1 MFLDGKT
8 EIKNWRR
15 VEAIVNHKGY
25 KTFLKTNFL
34 WLSSKVFVISCT
46 PLPFLLDIKGE
57 ISCLTFK
64 VVLGANELNSS
75 SDNSGLI
82 KICFKKRNETKRR
95 INLILFTSSEGG
107 GGGGETWRVIRDR
120 IPLLFTSTQTY
131 KRWFANLFNNFV
143 IHCRLFWFFYQTF
156 YMFITFKTKFASI

>member
-1 MFLDGKT
+1 M
-8 EIKNWRR
+8 
-15 VEAIVNHKGY
+15 
-25 KTFLKTNFL
+25 
-34 WLSSKVFVISCT
+34 ISCT

-107 GGGGETWRVIRDR
+107 GGGGDVACNKRSNSLVIYIHPD
-120 IPLLFTSTQTY
+120 LQ
-131 KRWFANLFNNFV
+131 KV
-143 IHCRLFWFFYQTF
+143 ICE
-156 YMFITFKTKFASI
+156 SV